1 MNKLVVGIVGAGVI
15 AGVAALGCSYY
26 VGGQIEQSLEQA
38 TQEWSAQEG
47 FAVSILEYERGIV
60 GAKAKTQWSF
70 DDEDEHFEIIA
81 THDITHGPWARGQA
95 GSIDSRF
102 PLPEDSDPDLQKAL
116 QGRAA
121 LEMFTR
127 IGWQGQ
133 TEHTFTSPEVT
144 VNFADGSDMGWGG
157 LQAALSVSA
166 ERTAAQGWARMPALK
181 LKSEDGSRLEL
192 QDTTL
197 DFSGTIVAGHSFW
210 DGPASMKVGSVRVFE
225 PEGASSITL
234 QGVALD
240 STTSVR
246 EDMIDTSFKVH
257 VANIDAPGYA
267 TSDMQLHLSLKN
279 IASSW
284 LDQLLAWTQ
293 GNMQD
298 DAHRMELLRSLPVLL
313 ERKPEIAIERLA
325 IRTPEGHSELSARLA
340 YQGENTSTFDPL
352 TDLYGSLRA
361 SMPQALLKMLMA
373 EKVRSDYATLLE
385 QLGQEMEEAALQ
397 AEVDDGVQKRIQ
409 GLLNN
414 DIVRVQGDTFSAELE
429 YSQGD
434 IKLNGVSTSLQ
445 KLWGI
450 GGAM

>member
-1 MNKLVVGIVGAGVI
+1 MKKLVVGVVGAGVI

-26 VGGQIEQSLEQA
+26 VGGQIEQSLERA

-47 FAVSILEYERGIV
+47 FSVSILQYERGIV

-70 DDEDEHFEIIA
+70 EEEDEHVDIIA

-95 GSIDSRF
+95 GSIDSF
-102 PLPEDSDPDLQKAL
+102 FELPEDSDPELQKAL

-121 LEMFTR
+121 LQMLTR
-127 IGWQGQ
+127 IGWKGQ
-133 TEHTFTSPEVT
+133 SEHTFTSPEIT
-144 VNFADGSDMGWGG
+144 VNFADGSDLSWSG

-166 ERTAAQGWARMPALK
+166 ERTAAKGWARMPALK

-192 QDTTL
+192 QDTAM
-197 DFSGTIVAGHSFW
+197 DFSGAMVPGHSFW
-210 DGPASMKVGSVRVFE
+210 DGPANMKVGSLRMFDPDSE
-225 PEGASSITL
+225 SSITL

-240 STTSVR
+240 STTTMR
-246 EDMIDTSFKVH
+246 EEMLDSSLKVN
-257 VANIDAPGYA
+257 VAHIDAPGYR
-267 TSDMQLHLSLKN
+267 TSDMQMHMSIKN
-279 IASSW
+279 IDAGW
-284 LDQLLAWTQ
+284 LDQFLIWAQ

-298 DAHRMELLRSLPVLL
+298 ETHRMELLRSLPVLL
-313 ERKPEIAIERLA
+313 EHKPEISIERFA
-325 IRTPEGHSELSARLA
+325 VRTPEGHSELSARLA
-340 YQGENTSTFDPL
+340 YQGDNPKTFDPL
-352 TDLYGSLRA
+352 TDVHGSLRA

-373 EKVRSDYATLLE
+373 EKVRSDYAALLE
-385 QLGQEMEEAALQ
+385 QLGQNMTEQALQ

-409 GLLNN
+409 GLLSN
-414 DIVRVQGDTFSAELE
+414 DIVRAQGDTFNAELE

-434 IKLNGVSTSLQ
+434 IKLNGISTSLQ